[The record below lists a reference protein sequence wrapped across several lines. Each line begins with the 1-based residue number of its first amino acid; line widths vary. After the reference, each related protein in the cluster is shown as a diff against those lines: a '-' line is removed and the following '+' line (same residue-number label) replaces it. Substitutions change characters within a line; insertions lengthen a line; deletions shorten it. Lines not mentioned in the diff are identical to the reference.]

1 MTTPGHRAC
10 TLLSVAILAMPAV
23 AGCSFHGLNSLRL
36 PGAVANGSNANV
48 YHVEIANIDTLESN
62 SPVMLHDVIVGSV
75 GKMTFQSWHA
85 DVEIRVKP
93 GTVIPANA
101 VATVGQ
107 TSLLGSMHLELDPP
121 AGQPPSAPLQPGAT
135 IPLSRSSTYPSTER
149 TLASLSAVVNT
160 GGLGQAGDIIHNFNT
175 ALSGRQDAVRD
186 LITRLDRFVTTL
198 NDQRDNIV
206 ASIQEF
212 NRLTAT
218 LAEQRGVI
226 TEALRK
232 LPQALDVLIAEKP
245 RIITALN
252 KLRVFAETTAAV
264 VHDTKADLVKNLQ
277 NLQPT
282 MRALA
287 DVGPGI
293 DDALVE
299 ATVFPYGQNLI
310 DRGLK
315 GDYMNL
321 FAIGDIT
328 VPRLRKTA
336 LLGTRWGVEGA
347 QIVPAP
353 GDPGYDWYYT
363 NNPLYAG
370 VQPVPASGVTVAPPP
385 PPAGPMVL
393 TPGGPVQT
401 SPPIPTV
408 PLSLSQPPAWAVP
421 PQLAQPPQAAGPATS
436 AQVFPPM
443 DEGGR

>member
-1 MTTPGHRAC
+1 MTTPGRRARS
-10 TLLSVAILAMPAV
+10 LVGVAIMAMPV
-23 AGCSFHGLNSLRL
+23 LAGCSFHGLNSLRL
-36 PGAVANGSNANV
+36 PGAVANGSNADV
-48 YHVEIANIDTLESN
+48 YHVEIANVATLESN

-75 GKMTFQSWHA
+75 GEMRFQNWHA

-121 AGQPPSAPLQPGAT
+121 ADQPSTAPLPTGAT
-135 IPLSRSSTYPSTER
+135 IPLSNSATYASTEQ
-149 TLASLSAVVNT
+149 TLASLSAVVNA

-175 ALSGRQDAVRD
+175 ALAGRQDAVRD
-186 LITRLDRFVTTL
+186 LIARLDRFVKVL

-206 ASIQEF
+206 TSIQQF
-212 NRLTAT
+212 SRLTAT
-218 LAEQRGVI
+218 LADQRGVI

-232 LPQALDVLIAEKP
+232 LPPALDVLIAEKP
-245 RIITALN
+245 TIVSALR
-252 KLRVFAETTAAV
+252 KLRIFAETTAAV
-264 VHDTKADLVKNLQ
+264 VHNTKADLVRDLQ

-282 MRALA
+282 MKALA

-293 DDALVE
+293 DDALVF

-336 LLGTRWGVEGA
+336 FLGTRWGVEGA
-347 QIVPAP
+347 QLVPAP
-353 GDPGYDWYYT
+353 GDPGYDWYYS
-363 NNPLYAG
+363 NNPPHAP
-370 VQPVPASGVTVAPPP
+370 VQSVPASGATVPPP
-385 PPAGPMVL
+385 PPPVGPMVL

-408 PLSLSQPPAWAVP
+408 PLLLSRP
-421 PQLAQPPQAAGPATS
+421 PQPAGAATTAE
-436 AQVFPPM
+436 VFPPM

>member
-1 MTTPGHRAC
+1 M
-10 TLLSVAILAMPAV
+10 
-23 AGCSFHGLNSLRL
+23 
-36 PGAVANGSNANV
+36 
-48 YHVEIANIDTLESN
+48 
-62 SPVMLHDVIVGSV
+62 
-75 GKMTFQSWHA
+75 
-85 DVEIRVKP
+85 
-93 GTVIPANA
+93 
-101 VATVGQ
+101 
-107 TSLLGSMHLELDPP
+107 
-121 AGQPPSAPLQPGAT
+121 
-135 IPLSRSSTYPSTER
+135 
-149 TLASLSAVVNT
+149 
-160 GGLGQAGDIIHNFNT
+160 
-175 ALSGRQDAVRD
+175 RD

-264 VHDTKADLVKNLQ
+264 VHDTKADLIKNLQ

-336 LLGTRWGVEGA
+336 LFGTRWGVEGA

-353 GDPGYDWYYT
+353 ET
-363 NNPLYAG
+363 
-370 VQPVPASGVTVAPPP
+370 
-385 PPAGPMVL
+385 
-393 TPGGPVQT
+393 
-401 SPPIPTV
+401 
-408 PLSLSQPPAWAVP
+408 
-421 PQLAQPPQAAGPATS
+421 PATTGTTPTIRFMPVCS
-436 AQVFPPM
+436 RCLPA
-443 DEGGR
+443 E

>member
-1 MTTPGHRAC
+1 PGRRARS
-10 TLLSVAILAMPAV
+10 LVSVAIMAIPVL

-36 PGAVANGSNANV
+36 PGAVANGSNADV
-48 YHVEIANIDTLESN
+48 YHVEIANVDTLESN

-75 GKMTFQSWHA
+75 GEMRFQNWHA

-107 TSLLGSMHLELDPP
+107 TSLLGSMHLELDSP
-121 AGQPPSAPLQPGAT
+121 ADQPPTAPLQTGAT
-135 IPLSRSSTYPSTER
+135 IPLSKSSTYASTEQ
-149 TLASLSAVVNT
+149 TLASLSAVVNV

-175 ALSGRQDAVRD
+175 ALAGRQDAVRD
-186 LITRLDRFVTTL
+186 LITRLDRFVKVL
-198 NDQRDNIV
+198 NDQRVNIV
-206 ASIQEF
+206 TSIQQF
-212 NRLTAT
+212 SRLTAT
-218 LAEQRGVI
+218 LTDQRDVI

-232 LPQALDVLIAEKP
+232 LPPALDVLIAEKP
-245 RIITALN
+245 TIVTALK

-264 VHDTKADLVKNLQ
+264 VHHTKADLVRDLQ

-282 MRALA
+282 MKALA

-293 DDALVE
+293 DDALVF

-336 LLGTRWGVEGA
+336 FLGTRWGVEGA
-347 QIVPAP
+347 QLVPAP
-353 GDPGYDWYYT
+353 GDPGYDWYYS
-363 NNPLYAG
+363 NNPPHAA
-370 VQPVPASGVTVAPPP
+370 VQPVPASGATVPPPP
-385 PPAGPMVL
+385 PPAGPMML

-401 SPPIPTV
+401 SPPIPAV
-408 PLSLSQPPAWAVP
+408 PLPLSQPPAWVVP
-421 PQLAQPPQAAGPATS
+421 QPSQPPEAAGAGAT
-436 AQVFPPM
+436 AEVFPPM

>member
-1 MTTPGHRAC
+1 VTTPARRAGS
-10 TLLSVAILAMPAV
+10 LVGVAIMAMPV
-23 AGCSFHGLNSLRL
+23 LAGCSFHGLNSLRL
-36 PGAVANGSNANV
+36 PGAVANGSNADV
-48 YHVEIANIDTLESN
+48 YHVEIANVATLESN

-75 GKMTFQSWHA
+75 GEMRFQNWHA

-121 AGQPPSAPLQPGAT
+121 ADQPSTAPLPTGAT
-135 IPLSRSSTYPSTER
+135 IPLSNSATYASTEQ
-149 TLASLSAVVNT
+149 TLASLSAVVNA

-175 ALSGRQDAVRD
+175 ALAGRQDAVRD
-186 LITRLDRFVTTL
+186 LIARLDRFVKVL

-206 ASIQEF
+206 TSIQQF
-212 NRLTAT
+212 SRLTAT
-218 LAEQRGVI
+218 LADQRGVI

-232 LPQALDVLIAEKP
+232 LPPALDVLIAEKP
-245 RIITALN
+245 TIVTALR

-264 VHDTKADLVKNLQ
+264 VHDTKADLVRDLQ

-282 MRALA
+282 MKALA

-293 DDALVE
+293 DDALVF

-336 LLGTRWGVEGA
+336 FLGTRWGVEGA
-347 QIVPAP
+347 QLVPAP
-353 GDPGYDWYYT
+353 GDPGYDWYYS
-363 NNPLYAG
+363 NNPPHAP
-370 VQPVPASGVTVAPPP
+370 VQPVPASGATVPPP
-385 PPAGPMVL
+385 PPPVGPMVL

-408 PLSLSQPPAWAVP
+408 PLLLSRP
-421 PQLAQPPQAAGPATS
+421 PQPAGAATTAE
-436 AQVFPPM
+436 VFPPM